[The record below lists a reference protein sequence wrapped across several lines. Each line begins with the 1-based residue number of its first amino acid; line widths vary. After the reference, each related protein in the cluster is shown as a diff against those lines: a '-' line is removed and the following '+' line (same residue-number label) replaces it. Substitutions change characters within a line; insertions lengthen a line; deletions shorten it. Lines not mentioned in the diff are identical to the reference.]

1 MATAGRSL
9 ANKNAKIT
17 LKSISYA
24 FLAYLENKTILKYRK
39 KEGICR
45 LVVIFS
51 SYGKFCR
58 QNLPG
63 LANCLYYW
71 DNILFQSA
79 RNLPVTCQKGNHLLF
94 RLASQEVTQNS
105 ARMSKK
111 A

>member
-24 FLAYLENKTILKYRK
+24 FLADLENKTILKYRK

-51 SYGKFCR
+51 SYGKVFAAKIC
-58 QNLPG
+58 QDWLTVCIIGIIFYFSLPG
-63 LANCLYYW
+63 ICQSPSLARREIISLSGW
-71 DNILFQSA
+71 HP
-79 RNLPVTCQKGNHLLF
+79 RK
-94 RLASQEVTQNS
+94 
-105 ARMSKK
+105 
-111 A
+111 